1 MISENNELV
10 SVIIPALNAEKYIEK
25 TILSVISQTYPDFEL
40 IVIDDGSTDATVSI
54 VETLAKRDARIRLHK
69 NGTNLGVAESRN
81 RGFDLAKGKWVA
93 LLDSDD
99 VWHSDKLE
107 KQLALAH
114 SSGADIIY
122 CSYAL
127 VDERTGEKVKDYIL
141 PEKTT
146 YEDTLKVNIITCTT
160 ALLSEEIVKNY
171 RFTSKFYHEDFVF
184 WLELLKKGFRVVGCP
199 EVLADYTLRSD
210 SRSFNKRKSAWER
223 WVVYRKSQ
231 KMSFFKSALTFVQY
245 AFYGIRKYK
254 R

>member
-1 MISENNELV
+1 MIENELV
-10 SVIIPALNAEKYIEK
+10 SVIIPAMNAEKFIEA
-25 TILSVISQTYPDFEL
+25 TIRSVLAQTYSDFEI

-54 VETLAKRDARIRLHK
+54 VEALARTDPRIRLHRNGK
-69 NGTNLGVAESRN
+69 NCGVGETRN
-81 RGFDLAKGKWVA
+81 RGFSLAKGKWVA

-99 VWHSDKLE
+99 VWRPEKLE

-160 ALLSEEIVKNY
+160 ALLSDKIAKNY
-171 RFTSKFYHEDFVF
+171 RFTSEFYHEDFVF
-184 WLELLKKGFRVVGCP
+184 WLELLKKGYRAVGCP

-231 KMSFFKSALTFVQY
+231 KMSLFKSAVTFVQY
-245 AFYGIRKYK
+245 AFYGVRKYK